1 MSDAV
6 VEELRGRIARGTA
19 VVVAGAG
26 VAIQTSGGQPFSYP
40 RQAFSHRI
48 ERVQQLYVQTG
59 RSLDQVDR
67 LKARAETA
75 PLDALLEI
83 ADELTR
89 LLEADGLRDELA
101 GWLRETAGAL
111 RVADDRLIKALGSLR
126 APIATANYD
135 ALLERVLGLATVTWR
150 EPKGALAALGG
161 RRRNSAVVHLHG
173 HWKDPASVLFGLDS
187 YNKALTE
194 PTARTVMS
202 ALAAKPACLFVGF
215 GAGLGD
221 PYFRGLRSEVGRR
234 RLAAGERLH
243 VLLATEPEL
252 AEFQE
257 RYRDEGVVVVPYG
270 PDYGALAPF
279 LRGLEPA
286 GASTGEQTAA
296 PIQRA
301 LEGLP
306 ERERQVLILR
316 FGLDSGTPRTQE
328 QVGRAMGLSRY
339 GVGKVERQ
347 ARTALYAEGRA
358 ERLLEAVDAVLTR
371 QPDNKGVRQLK
382 DWIRRDSVG
391 VRQPPRAA
399 EPAAE
404 ELLEPLGGGYDADDA
419 EDPNRRDALGFKGD
433 ANMLCA
439 VLADKHATPPLS
451 VGLFGEWGSG
461 KSFYM
466 GLMRRRIE
474 ALAAA
479 AYQAEQAGK
488 DTCYCSR
495 VVQITFNAWHYMDA
509 NLWAS
514 LAVEIFNRLA
524 TPPPPGRPAPTA
536 VEAERERVE
545 RERRRVLQR
554 LDTYQRLVAE
564 LAENHQRA
572 EQERSRVAQELA
584 AASRQRQSVARRLAA
599 VVSGDIT
606 AALDEDRQ
614 LTALRTQAAT
624 ALGLPEVP
632 SAELPTLVS
641 DLRKVSG
648 QAGLIWRLLA
658 RRKGRWT
665 FALAAAFIIA
675 LLVGVVLLA
684 VRGGRGLG
692 AGSIAVSLAA
702 MAGLAARVGP
712 VVGAVHRGLG
722 LAEGALRYADS
733 LERRIREQRTA
744 RQVELEAE
752 LRGLVAQEQG
762 LATQL
767 ADATAKAA
775 EARAEE
781 EDLRD
786 GRRLR
791 RFLQERSGSA
801 DYRRHLGLISLLH
814 QDFQQLSVLLQLA
827 QQAREQAEA
836 SEEDDEEQLPRIDR
850 IILYIDDLDRCPPAR
865 VVEVLQAMHLLLA
878 LPLFVVVVGVD
889 PRWLLRSLQRH
900 YRALLTS
907 PGAER
912 AAPGDVSHWA
922 STPQNYL
929 EKIFQIPFA
938 LAPMTKAGFQ
948 RLVTDLATSTRRP
961 TSADRQADAAEDAP
975 PPAPQTPST
984 SDQPEPPS
992 SAPQAASATSDVDAA
1007 TTLQAEDTTSTQRA
1021 GATVGPGDGGS
1032 RPSTSDPQLAERQQI
1047 LVEEGSAASVEHDVD
1062 PNPRGLTLTDAEIDF
1077 IQALAPMV
1085 ATPRAGK
1092 RLVNIYRMI
1101 RSTQAIGGGSQ
1112 FLRRDQSHGGEYQV
1126 VLQLLAAV
1134 SGMPHLAG
1142 PTFTALLQAD
1152 RDGSWRAFVDR
1163 LLPAHDPPHG
1173 NAIHPRLDNTQATE
1187 WRRLHAGL
1195 ATLRDE
1201 VPVPDELG
1209 PYQEWAPRIARF
1221 SFASGR
1227 LLGDTLTAPPSL
1239 TPDSGLRR
1247 QA

>member
-1 MSDAV
+1 MATLEFRLTVDVDRVRVQVPWGEPYTEPFDLDPLVRRQLAV
-6 VEELRGRIARGTA
+6 FSRQLARRTLSTREELEVFGRQLAATLLTGA
-19 VVVAGAG
+19 VGKDVAGTLAR
-26 VAIQTSGGQPFSYP
+26 TDSSGEQLRIVLEFAP
-40 RQAFSHRI
+40 R
-48 ERVQQLYVQTG
+48 T
-59 RSLDQVDR
+59 
-67 LKARAETA
+67 
-75 PLDALLEI
+75 
-83 ADELTR
+83 
-89 LLEADGLRDELA
+89 DELA
-101 GWLRETAGAL
+101 ALPWEYLFVDEPRRGFLSTFREVSLVRRVQTEPRRVDRRPAKPPLQLILATGGASETSMPLERGIEPLRGLLEGSRVEIRSLQAAELFQLREVAEKVPRPKVVHFTGFTRPGGAPEIALADPGGEPRWVHAGDVIDLLRAADL
-111 RVADDRLIKALGSLR
+111 VVMDLVPEGGRPDEGEAASLQLGRVALALAPLVETALLANQLPWTESESARFFETFYKALADGVPVDRAAQQARSPSLTPDER
-126 APIATANYD
+126 D
-135 ALLERVLGLATVTWR
+135 ALPSFGV
-150 EPKGALAALGG
+150 
-161 RRRNSAVVHLHG
+161 
-173 HWKDPASVLFGLDS
+173 SVLYLQD
-187 YNKALTE
+187 
-194 PTARTVMS
+194 PS
-202 ALAAKPACLFVGF
+202 AN
-215 GAGLGD
+215 
-221 PYFRGLRSEVGRR
+221 
-234 RLAAGERLH
+234 
-243 VLLATEPEL
+243 VLLAPD
-252 AEFQE
+252 E
-257 RYRDEGVVVVPYG
+257 RPARATATRPTSAVPPSPG
-270 PDYGALAPF
+270 P
-279 LRGLEPA
+279 
-286 GASTGEQTAA
+286 
-296 PIQRA
+296 
-301 LEGLP
+301 
-306 ERERQVLILR
+306 
-316 FGLDSGTPRTQE
+316 
-328 QVGRAMGLSRY
+328 
-339 GVGKVERQ
+339 
-347 ARTALYAEGRA
+347 
-358 ERLLEAVDAVLTR
+358 
-371 QPDNKGVRQLK
+371 
-382 DWIRRDSVG
+382 
-391 VRQPPRAA
+391 PP
-399 EPAAE
+399 PAE

-419 EDPNRRDALGFKGD
+419 EDPDRRDALGFKGD
-433 ANMLCA
+433 ANMLCG
-439 VLADKHATPPLS
+439 VLADKYATPPLS

-461 KSFYM
+461 KSFFM

-488 DTCYCSR
+488 ETSYCSR

-572 EQERSRVAQELA
+572 EQERSRVEQELA
-584 AASRQRQSVARRLAA
+584 AAASQRQSVARSLAA

-606 AALDEDRQ
+606 AALDQDPQ
-614 LTALRTQAAT
+614 LTKLRTQAAT

-648 QAGLIWRLLA
+648 QAGLTWRLLA
-658 RRKGRWT
+658 RRKGTWT
-665 FALAAAFIIA
+665 FALAAAFTIA

-684 VRGGRGLG
+684 VRGGRELG

-752 LRGLVAQEQG
+752 LRGLMAQEQS
-762 LATQL
+762 LSAQL
-767 ADATAKAA
+767 AEATAKAA
-775 EARAEE
+775 EARAEA

-827 QQAREQAEA
+827 QQAREQAEGP
-836 SEEDDEEQLPRIDR
+836 EEDDKEQLPRIDR

-938 LAPMTKAGFQ
+938 LAPMTRAGFQ

-961 TSADRQADAAEDAP
+961 TPADGQTDAAEEP
-975 PPAPQTPST
+975 GPPAPQAPAT
-984 SDQPEPPS
+984 SGKPEPASP
-992 SAPQAASATSDVDAA
+992 APEPHPAPTTSGVDAEP
-1007 TTLQAEDTTSTQRA
+1007 TIQAEDATTGAQLA
-1021 GATVGPGDGGS
+1021 GATLGRAAERS
-1032 RPSTSDPQLAERQQI
+1032 QASLTDPQVAERQQI
-1047 LVEEGSAASVEHDVD
+1047 VVDEGSAASVEHPID
-1062 PNPRGLTLTDAEIDF
+1062 PNPTGLTLTDAEIDF

-1101 RSTQAIGGGSQ
+1101 RSTQAIGGGSR
-1112 FLRRDQSHGGEYQV
+1112 FLSRDPADGGEYQV

-1134 SGMPHLAG
+1134 SGMPYLAG

-1152 RDGSWRAFVDR
+1152 RDGSWRAFVDH
-1163 LLPAHDPPHG
+1163 LLPAPDPPHG
-1173 NAIHPRLDNTQATE
+1173 NAIHPRLNDAQATE

-1195 ATLRDE
+1195 AAVRDE
-1201 VPVPDELG
+1201 IPVLDELG
-1209 PYQEWAPRIARF
+1209 PYQEWVPRIARF

-1227 LLGDTLTAPPSL
+1227 LLGDTLTTPAPRSN
-1239 TPDSGLRR
+1239 R
-1247 QA
+1247 